1 MSRYSQAKSRR
12 ERRAIVRHVCLP
24 MLMSGL
30 AGIAMPTFAGPADL
44 AARALTADTEKARL
58 SRLRFPPGSS
68 HVLLADQL
76 WLYGYP
82 AQVLVF
88 DTPATAPNLIRMLS
102 AQQPAL
108 VDLNVLPGQLILSG
122 RFGDEQWVA
131 QMQSTRD
138 GRTVGSVSTM
148 RLVPASNLPTSLS
161 TPLPTSSPKPLPMS
175 LPTPAWLP
183 EGARLHLDFAVME
196 AGVRVSERIWR
207 HALPPARFTP
217 LVQAGLLREG
227 WRQLSEDGPDQS
239 WTRRNDR
246 MRISV
251 TPLETGSGLRVTGWA
266 S

>member
-44 AARALTADTEKARL
+44 AAQALTADTEKARL

-148 RLVPASNLPTSLS
+148 RLVPASN
-161 TPLPTSSPKPLPMS
+161 PMS

-207 HALPPARFTP
+207 HALPPARLTP
-217 LVQAGLLREG
+217 LVQAGLRREG

-246 MRISV
+246 MQISV